1 MQTETLIKL
10 IEELVELKIR
20 QHAAITAVAS
30 RSAPNLAR
38 VISETHAADHRR
50 LDQLKSELA
59 KVLQAE
65 VPPPAAPAPAE
76 PPRLRMYG
84 A

>member
-1 MQTETLIKL
+1 MQSETLIKL

-20 QHAAITAVAS
+20 QHAAISAVAS

-50 LDQLKSELA
+50 LDQIKSEMA
-59 KVLQAE
+59 KVLAAE
-65 VPPPAAPAPAE
+65 VQPQAVCAPAE
-76 PPRLRMYG
+76 PPRLRMSG
-84 A
+84 G